1 MSTDV
6 AVFQEQLER
15 RFNPN
20 DHIMQIP
27 NKGGKQ
33 DYLPV
38 QWRLVW
44 FRELCPQGTIETQEI
59 VVDLTT
65 EFEAEAYVWNQD
77 KKRSEKV
84 LKRAPGYAR
93 FRAIVHDGKGGF
105 ATATK
110 TEKGVDFPDFVEK
123 AETGAVG
130 RALAMLGYGT
140 QFAQAELDEEHRI
153 VDAPVDRKPARS
165 YQESKPFVE
174 STVSVKEEPNMATE
188 QQLSSLRKLRQHLGK
203 PAPEDEDKMTYLDAK
218 TTITALSQEYR
229 EMRERKSQAEV
240 VEQEAPNGK
249 LAEVKAHF
257 LKLYKPDR
265 WEPFKVN
272 VLGLPVAD
280 EGLSDS
286 ELARLNGKLVEIEK
300 MPKAS

>member
-1 MSTDV
+1 MEQ
-6 AVFQEQLER
+6 AVVEYQEPVR

-27 NKGGKQ
+27 NKGGKS

-59 VVDLTT
+59 VVDLMT
-65 EFEAEAYVWNQD
+65 EFEGEAYVWNQD

-84 LKRAPGYAR
+84 LKCAPGYAR

-140 QFAQAELDEEHRI
+140 QFAEMELSEEERI
-153 VDAPVDRKPARS
+153 VDAPVERKPAKS
-165 YQESKPFVE
+165 YQERKPFVE
-174 STVSVKEEPNMATE
+174 GSVSVKEEPNMATV
-188 QQLSSLRKLRQHLGK
+188 QQLASIRKLLQHLEK
-203 PAPEDEDKMTYLDAK
+203 PEPEDQDKMTYLDAK
-218 TTITALSQEYR
+218 TTIVALANEYKESREQKPVQVTNSLNAPMAFELQRLFKGINQSIETAQKLTFKGAIKPLDNLTPEECMALKKTYDGWKKTYD
-229 EMRERKSQAEV
+229 ERQKSA
-240 VEQEAPNGK
+240 
-249 LAEVKAHF
+249 
-257 LKLYKPDR
+257 
-265 WEPFKVN
+265 
-272 VLGLPVAD
+272 
-280 EGLSDS
+280 
-286 ELARLNGKLVEIEK
+286 
-300 MPKAS
+300 